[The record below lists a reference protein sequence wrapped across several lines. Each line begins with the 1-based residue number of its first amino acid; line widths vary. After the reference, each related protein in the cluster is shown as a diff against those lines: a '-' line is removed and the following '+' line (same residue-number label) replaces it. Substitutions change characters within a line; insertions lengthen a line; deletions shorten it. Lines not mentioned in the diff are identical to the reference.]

1 MTPGERGFLLLSSTL
16 GNPERKPLTSSQL
29 RTLSQRV
36 AMMPKPGTDRDLEMA
51 DLLTLGYD
59 REMARRILALLG
71 EEELLDYYLRRGMR
85 SGCEPIARVSAGYP
99 VHLRQRLG
107 EESPGVLWAKGDM
120 SVLSRPGIAL
130 VGSRDI
136 RPENR
141 RFAEEVGRQAALQGY
156 VLISGNARGSDRVAQ
171 DACLSTGGKVIS
183 VVADEL
189 EKQPMKEN
197 VLYLSEE
204 GFDSAF
210 TSPRALS
217 RNRVIHAL
225 GEKTFVAQCRLAQG
239 GTWSGTVQN
248 LRHGWSQALCF
259 RDGSEASEQLVQL
272 GATAVGIEDLAD
284 LRALRNESLRLF

>member
-16 GNPERKPLTSSQL
+16 GNPERKPLTSAQL

-36 AMMPKPGTDRDLEMA
+36 AMMSKPGTDRDLEMA
-51 DLLTLGYD
+51 DLLALGYD

-85 SGCEPIARVSAGYP
+85 SGCVPITRVSTGYP

-120 SVLSRPGIAL
+120 SILSRPGIAL

-171 DACLSTGGKVIS
+171 DTCLSTGGKVIS

-189 EKQPMKEN
+189 EKQPMKGN

-248 LRHGWSQALCF
+248 LRHGWSQVLCF
-259 RDGSEASEQLVQL
+259 RDGSEAADQLMRL

-284 LRALRNESLRLF
+284 LSALRNESLRLF

>member
-1 MTPGERGFLLLSSTL
+1 
-16 GNPERKPLTSSQL
+16 
-29 RTLSQRV
+29 
-36 AMMPKPGTDRDLEMA
+36 
-51 DLLTLGYD
+51 
-59 REMARRILALLG
+59 
-71 EEELLDYYLRRGMR
+71 
-85 SGCEPIARVSAGYP
+85 
-99 VHLRQRLG
+99 
-107 EESPGVLWAKGDM
+107 M
-120 SVLSRPGIAL
+120 SILSRPGIAL

-156 VLISGNARGSDRVAQ
+156 VLVSGNARGSDRVAQ
-171 DACLSTGGKVIS
+171 DACLSAGGKVIS

-189 EKQPMKEN
+189 EKQPIKES

-248 LRHGWSQALCF
+248 LRHGWSQVLCF
-259 RDGSEASEQLVQL
+259 RDGSEAVDQLVQL

>member
-16 GNPERKPLTSSQL
+16 GNPERKPLTSAQL

-51 DLLTLGYD
+51 DLLALGYD
-59 REMARRILALLG
+59 RETARRILALLG

-85 SGCEPIARVSAGYP
+85 SGCVPITRVSAGYP

-120 SVLSRPGIAL
+120 SILSRPGIAL

-171 DACLSTGGKVIS
+171 DACLSAGGKVIS

-248 LRHGWSQALCF
+248 LRHGWSQVLCF
-259 RDGSEASEQLVQL
+259 RDGSEAVDQLVQL

-284 LRALRNESLRLF
+284 LRALRNESLCLF